1 MSLHQHKS
9 RLRLGP
15 PEIVLILLL
24 ALLAIFM
31 LSGSLAI
38 SGSDW
43 QQAEG
48 KVLSMRRVQ
57 HASNALGTPHR
68 INVTYEYSVGADLH
82 TDTWE
87 GEWPTSHSPN
97 ALPPEAWDRLQ
108 QPGYPLMVL
117 YDPEAPERNS
127 LHATQNHFPA
137 WWFRLS
143 LGACILVLWC
153 VFAIYPR
160 WKTRF

>member
-1 MSLHQHKS
+1 MSLHQHKT

-15 PEIVLILLL
+15 PEFVLILLL

-31 LSGSLAI
+31 LSGSLAVP
-38 SGSDW
+38 SSDW
-43 QQAEG
+43 RQVEG
-48 KVLSMRRVQ
+48 KVLSMHRVQ

-68 INVTYEYSVGADLH
+68 INVTYEYTVDGALH

-87 GEWPTSHSPN
+87 GEWPASHSPN
-97 ALPPEAWDRLQ
+97 ALPPGEWDRLLQ
-108 QPGYPLMVL
+108 SDFPLMVL

-127 LHATQNHFPA
+127 LHATRNHFPD

-143 LGACILVLWC
+143 LGVCILVLWC